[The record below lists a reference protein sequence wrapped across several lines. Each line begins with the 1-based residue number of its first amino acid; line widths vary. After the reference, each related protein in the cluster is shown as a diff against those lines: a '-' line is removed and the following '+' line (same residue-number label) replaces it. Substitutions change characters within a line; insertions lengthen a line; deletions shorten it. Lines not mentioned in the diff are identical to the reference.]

1 MLKYHKMCVRVIIL
15 VVFSIFALEANAQDK
30 NLKYKYKLGLGVSLW
45 GRGDYTHTNLLNEF
59 DYKVLNRFEMSLG
72 LGFGK
77 GLPRDEFLPLFS
89 LSTFQINL
97 NGLILPINN
106 NFYKLKLGSGISML
120 VVNKAGTS
128 IGQWTPGGGYEVL
141 EYSLENHRTVG
152 YNLLVE
158 NEIRLYK
165 NFSTSL
171 LLFGQFYQSRDT
183 NVGAMLKVGYS
194 FQFSSR

>member
-72 LGFGK
+72 VGFGK
-77 GLPRDEFLPLFS
+77 GLPRDEAV
-89 LSTFQINL
+89 LSTLQINL
-97 NGLILPINN
+97 NGLILPIKTD
-106 NFYKLKLGSGISML
+106 FYKLKLGSGISIL
-120 VVNKAGTS
+120 AVNRTGNI
-128 IGQWTPGGGYEVL
+128 IGFWNPNGGYEVIN
-141 EYSLENHRTVG
+141 EIQNYRTVG

-158 NEIRLYK
+158 NEIRLYN

-194 FQFSSR
+194 F